1 MDDLPSEV
9 SAVQLLS
16 ETAALYIH
24 LYTCILSLFL
34 FLVAISYLDVLQ
46 VKFIS
51 FLLNNYSSDGSCRN
65 C

>member
-16 ETAALYIH
+16 ETAAYIP
-24 LYTCILSLFL
+24 LYTCILSLLL